1 MSTLVNH
8 LFKPWLTLF
17 GSIVPETF
25 ILNKFGDVSR
35 SISFIIERDVFYC
48 FIEKLE
54 KKKEKNKR
62 DCFLSLENKEMDN
75 KCVLIT
81 KSITRDFFCLTFF
94 SSDKFAL
101 VDEKR
106 KKEKKEKFVS
116 FKEKFALK
124 CIVIK

>member
-1 MSTLVNH
+1 
-8 LFKPWLTLF
+8 
-17 GSIVPETF
+17 
-25 ILNKFGDVSR
+25 
-35 SISFIIERDVFYC
+35 
-48 FIEKLE
+48 
-54 KKKEKNKR
+54 
-62 DCFLSLENKEMDN
+62 MDN

-81 KSITRDFFCLTFF
+81 RSIIRDFFCLTFF